1 MEAALLQE
9 YAPRDPLAE
18 YLDGRIT
25 LRKLRVMIQHLPPGN
40 AAARA
45 LYGPWTDAERLS
57 HFTANALGALL
68 TLTNNVQAAKAKQEQ
83 QQFVPIPGPDLTEY
97 QREQQEQE
105 LDDAEERVDLLAV
118 LTRAPAED
126 DDGTTTT

>member
-1 MEAALLQE
+1 MIRCRVPRRADHAPQ
-9 YAPRDPLAE
+9 APRD
-18 YLDGRIT
+18 DRT
-25 LRKLRVMIQHLPPGN
+25 PPAGQR
-40 AAARA
+40 AAPRR
-45 LYGPWTDAERLS
+45 YGPWGDTERLL
-57 HFTANALGALL
+57 HAIANHGGALL
-68 TLTNNVQAAKAKQEQ
+68 TLTNNIQAAKAKQEQ

-118 LTRAPAED
+118 LTRAQVED

>member
-25 LRKLRVMIQHLPPGN
+25 LRKLRVMIEHLPPGS
-40 AAARA
+40 ALHRA
-45 LYGPWTDAERLS
+45 LYGPWGDTERLL
-57 HFTANALGALL
+57 HAIANHGGALL
-68 TLTNNVQAAKAKQEQ
+68 TLTNNIQAAKAKQEQ
-83 QQFVPIPGPDLTEY
+83 QQFVPIPGLDLTEY

-118 LTRAPAED
+118 LTRAQVED
-126 DDGTTTT
+126 DDGATTT

>member
-1 MEAALLQE
+1 M

-25 LRKLRVMIQHLPPGN
+25 LRKLRVMIEHLPPGS
-40 AAARA
+40 ALHRA
-45 LYGPWTDAERLS
+45 LYGPWGDAERLL
-57 HFTANALGALL
+57 HAVANDGRALL
-68 TLTNNVQAAKAKQEQ
+68 TLTSNIQAAKAKQEQ
-83 QQFVPIPGPDLTEY
+83 QQFAPIPGPDLTEY

-118 LTRAPAED
+118 LSRAQVKD
-126 DDGTTTT
+126 RDGTTTT